1 MNGCMDALFAPQLE
15 ARDCGS
21 PPPLMSTASRFNPPT
36 EDDLREFL
44 DLSIDMLCI
53 AGVDGYFKHL
63 NPAWERTLGY
73 SKEELL
79 SQPYVD
85 FVHPEDRE
93 AAMAEAKSL
102 AVGRDTF
109 IFENRFRCKDGSYKW
124 LRWTG
129 AVRAEKGVIY
139 AIARDVSPRKR
150 EEARLAAQHA
160 VTRVLAEAPT
170 LADAGSRILQAV
182 CESLGWEAAAL
193 WQVDSKER
201 VLRCVEAW
209 QILSLNLSDFDR
221 STRTH
226 TFARAVGLPG
236 RVWAQAEP
244 VCIEDIAIDANF
256 LRRDVAVKQGL
267 HGAIGFPILVGG
279 EVLGVLEFF
288 SRQIQKP
295 DARLLE
301 MMGAIGS
308 QIGQFI
314 ERRQAE
320 EALRVYARDL
330 ETAKQVAEEATRTK
344 SEFLANMSHEIRTP
358 MNAILGMTELSLQ
371 TRITREQREYLDATK
386 TSADALL
393 TLVNDLLDFSKIEA
407 RKLQLDHVGFNFRD
421 TVEDAI
427 RVLALRAHHKG
438 LELACDIRPEVP
450 EALAGDPLRLRQ
462 VVVNLVGNAIKFTD
476 RGEVV
481 LRVRPESQLDGE
493 VLLHFSVT
501 DTGIG
506 IPPEK
511 QKLIFEAFSQADSST
526 TRRYGG
532 TGLGLAISQQL
543 VELMGGRIWVE
554 SHAGQGSTFHFT
566 ATFEV
571 QTPAGFERDSLG
583 HQLTN
588 LPVLIVDD
596 NATNR
601 RILEEVL
608 TNWHMRPVAADG
620 SAAALAAME
629 KSAAENH
636 PFKVILLDAHMPMMD
651 GFGLAERIQ
660 KDPRCPGIKLI
671 MLTSAGQP
679 EDVSRCQTLGISA
692 YLTKPV
698 KQSELFDVIVSVLSL
713 REQQPS
719 LASQP
724 RTGSRSIRRRLKVL
738 LAEDNAVNQLLAS
751 RILESLGHHT
761 TVVSNGREALSATQ
775 AGRFDLIVMDVQMPE
790 MDGFEATAA
799 IRKLEKATGK
809 HIPII
814 AMTAHAMKGDRERCL
829 AAGMDGYV
837 SKPIRVADVEEA
849 VEQAMAAK
857 KPSGVGSASASA
869 DTMVD
874 EAAILSGMDGNR
886 RLLRDLTR
894 IFLADYPKQLA
905 EIKTAIQAADAERLR
920 RAAHGL
926 KGSVGNFGAKKAFET
941 ASQLETMGKT
951 GKLDA
956 APGTY
961 PALES
966 ELSQLTREL
975 KKLTMNSRERDPKLR
990 KRDPGKRLA

>member
-1 MNGCMDALFAPQLE
+1 LE
-15 ARDCGS
+15 SQDVAAVVG
-21 PPPLMSTASRFNPPT
+21 LMSTASRFNPPT

-53 AGVDGYFKHL
+53 AGIDGYFKHL
-63 NPAWERTLGY
+63 NPAWEKTLGY

-79 SQPYVD
+79 SRPYVD

-93 AAMAEAKSL
+93 AAVAEVKSL
-102 AVGRDTF
+102 AAGRDTF

-129 AVRAEKGVIY
+129 AVRAEKGVVY
-139 AIARDVSPRKR
+139 ASARDVSPRKR

-170 LADAGSRILQAV
+170 LASAGSRILRAV
-182 CESLGWEAAAL
+182 CECLGWEAAAI
-193 WQVDSKER
+193 WQVDSKEKL
-201 VLRCVEAW
+201 LRCVETW
-209 QILSLNLSDFDR
+209 QILPQNASDFDR

-226 TFARAVGLPG
+226 TFARGVGLPG
-236 RVWAQAEP
+236 RVWEQVEP
-244 VCIEDIAIDANF
+244 VCIEDVAIDGNCP
-256 LRRDVAVKQGL
+256 RRDVAVKEGL

-288 SRQIQKP
+288 SRQIHKP

-320 EALRVYARDL
+320 DALRIYARDL

-358 MNAILGMTELSLQ
+358 MNAIIGMTELGLQ
-371 TRITREQREYLDATK
+371 TKITREQREYLDATK

-393 TLVNDLLDFSKIEA
+393 ALVNDLLDFSKIEA
-407 RKLQLDHVGFNFRD
+407 RKLQLDHVEFNFRD

-438 LELACDIRPEVP
+438 LELACDIRREVP

-476 RGEVV
+476 HGEVV
-481 LRVRPESQLDGE
+481 LRVQPESHVDGE
-493 VLLHFSVT
+493 VRLHFSVT

-506 IPPEK
+506 IPAEK
-511 QKLIFEAFSQADSST
+511 QELIFEAFSQADSST

-543 VELMGGRIWVE
+543 VELMGGRIWVD
-554 SHAGQGSTFHFT
+554 SQAGQGSTFHFT
-566 ATFEV
+566 AAFKV
-571 QTPAGFERDSLG
+571 QSAASLQSDSLG
-583 HQLTN
+583 HQLTD

-596 NATNR
+596 NETNR

-608 TNWHMRPVAADG
+608 TNWHMNPVATDG
-620 SAAALAAME
+620 STAALAALQ
-629 KSAAENH
+629 KSIAENH
-636 PFKVILLDAHMPMMD
+636 PFKIILLDAHMPTMD
-651 GFGLAERIQ
+651 GFALAERIKQ
-660 KDPRCPGIKLI
+660 DRQWRGVKLI

-698 KQSELFDVIVSVLSL
+698 KQSELFDVIVSVLSP
-713 REQQPS
+713 REPPS
-719 LASQP
+719 GGPQP
-724 RTGSRSIRRRLKVL
+724 RIRSRSTRPGLNVL

-751 RILESLGHHT
+751 RILEILGHQV
-761 TVVSNGREALSATQ
+761 TVVSNGREALSAAR

-799 IRKLEKATGK
+799 IRELEQSTGG

-814 AMTAHAMKGDRERCL
+814 AVTAHAMKGDRERCL
-829 AAGMDGYV
+829 AAGMDSYV
-837 SKPIRVADVEEA
+837 SKPIRVTDVEEA
-849 VEQAMAAK
+849 VTQLMAAK
-857 KPSGVGSASASA
+857 KLSYAGSPAEGSI
-869 DTMVD
+869 VD
-874 EAAILSGMDGNR
+874 EAAILAGMDGNR
-886 RLLRDLTR
+886 KLFRDLTQ
-894 IFLADYPKQLA
+894 IFVADCPKQLA
-905 EIKTAIQAADAERLR
+905 EIKTAIQMRDAERLR

-926 KGSVGNFGAKKAFET
+926 KGSVGNFAAKKAFET
-941 ASQLETMGKT
+941 AGQLETMGKN
-951 GKLDA
+951 GNLDA
-956 APGTY
+956 AQGACT
-961 PALES
+961 ALES

-975 KKLTMNSRERDPKLR
+975 KKLAMNSRARGPKLR
-990 KRDPGKRLA
+990 KPDRGKRLA

>member
-1 MNGCMDALFAPQLE
+1 
-15 ARDCGS
+15 
-21 PPPLMSTASRFNPPT
+21 MSTASRFNPPT

-53 AGVDGYFKHL
+53 AGIDGYFKHL

-79 SQPYVD
+79 SRPYVD

-93 AAMAEAKSL
+93 AAIAEANSL
-102 AVGRDTF
+102 AAGRDTF

-170 LADAGSRILQAV
+170 LASAGSRILQAV
-182 CESLGWEAAAL
+182 CESLGWEAAAI
-193 WQVDSKER
+193 WQVDNKEKL
-201 VLRCVEAW
+201 LRCVEAW
-209 QILSLNLSDFDR
+209 QILPQHLLGFDR
-221 STRTH
+221 STRTR
-226 TFARAVGLPG
+226 TFARGVGLPG
-236 RVWAQAEP
+236 RVWEQAGP
-244 VCIEDIAIDANF
+244 VCIEDVAMDANF
-256 LRRDVAVKQGL
+256 PRRDVAVKEGL
-267 HGAIGFPILVGG
+267 HGATGFPILVDG

-320 EALRVYARDL
+320 DALRVYARDL

-358 MNAILGMTELSLQ
+358 MNAIIGMTELALQ
-371 TRITREQREYLDATK
+371 TKITREQREYLDATK

-407 RKLQLDHVGFNFRD
+407 RKMQLDHVRFNFRD

-438 LELACDIRPEVP
+438 LELACDIRPKVP
-450 EALAGDPLRLRQ
+450 KALAGDPLRLRQ

-476 RGEVV
+476 YGEVV
-481 LRVRPESQLDGE
+481 LRVQPESHVDGE
-493 VLLHFSVT
+493 VRLHFSVT

-506 IPPEK
+506 IPAEK

-571 QTPAGFERDSLG
+571 QSPAVLQPDSLG
-583 HQLTN
+583 LQLTD

-596 NATNR
+596 NETNR

-608 TNWHMRPVAADG
+608 TNWHMHPVATDG
-620 SAAALAAME
+620 SVTALAALE
-629 KSAAENH
+629 KSIAENH
-636 PFKVILLDAHMPMMD
+636 AFKIILLDAHMPMMD
-651 GFGLAERIQ
+651 GFGLAERIKQ
-660 KDPRCPGIKLI
+660 DPQWRGVKLI
-671 MLTSAGQP
+671 MLTSSGQP

-698 KQSELFDVIVSVLSL
+698 KQSELFDVIVSVLSPG
-713 REQQPS
+713 EQQPS
-719 LASQP
+719 VGPKP
-724 RTGSRSIRRRLKVL
+724 RSGSRSTRPRLNVL

-751 RILESLGHHT
+751 RILEILGHQV
-761 TVVSNGREALSATQ
+761 TVVSNGHEALSTAR

-799 IRKLEKATGK
+799 IRELEKSTGE
-809 HIPII
+809 HISII

-849 VEQAMAAK
+849 VAHAMAAK
-857 KPSGVGSASASA
+857 KLSDGGSTAKDSI
-869 DTMVD
+869 VD
-874 EAAILSGMDGNR
+874 EAAILAGMDGNR
-886 RLLRDLTR
+886 KLLRDLTR
-894 IFLADYPKQLA
+894 IFLADCPKQLS
-905 EIKTAIQAADAERLR
+905 EIKVAIQKRDAERLR

-926 KGSVGNFGAKKAFET
+926 KGSVGNFAAKRAFET
-941 ASQLETMGKT
+941 AGQLETMGKN
-951 GKLDA
+951 GNLDA
-956 APGTY
+956 AQGACA
-961 PALES
+961 ALES

-975 KKLTMNSRERDPKLR
+975 KKLTMNSRAREPKLSKPDR
-990 KRDPGKRLA
+990 GKRLA

>member
-1 MNGCMDALFAPQLE
+1 LHHNWKGWTLHESQICMRTAP
-15 ARDCGS
+15 
-21 PPPLMSTASRFNPPT
+21 PFNPPT

-53 AGVDGYFKHL
+53 AGIDGFFKHL
-63 NPAWERTLGY
+63 NPAWEKTLGY

-79 SQPYVD
+79 SHPYVD
-85 FVHPEDRE
+85 FVHPEDRD
-93 AAMAEAKSL
+93 ATIAEASSL
-102 AVGRDTF
+102 AAGRDTF
-109 IFENRFRCKDGSYKW
+109 IFENRYRCKDGSYKW

-129 AVRAEKGVIY
+129 GVRAEKGVIY
-139 AIARDVSPRKR
+139 ASARDISPRKR

-160 VTRVLAEAPT
+160 VTRVLAEAPN
-170 LADAGSRILQAV
+170 LASATPRILQAV
-182 CESLGWEAAAL
+182 CESLGWEVGAI
-193 WQVDSKER
+193 WRVDKKEQL
-201 VLRCVEAW
+201 LRCVEAW
-209 QILSLNLSDFDR
+209 QLPSHTTSDFHR
-221 STRTH
+221 VTRGH
-226 TFARAVGLPG
+226 TFARGVGLPG
-236 RVWAQAEP
+236 RVWVKAEP
-244 VCIEDIAIDANF
+244 ICIEDVTLDDNFPRKDIAVNE
-256 LRRDVAVKQGL
+256 GL
-267 HGAIGFPILVGG
+267 HGAIGFPILVGS

-288 SRQIQKP
+288 SRQIQRP
-295 DARLLE
+295 DTRLLE

-314 ERRQAE
+314 ERCQAE

-330 ETAKQVAEEATRTK
+330 ETAKQIAEEATRTK

-358 MNAILGMTELSLQ
+358 MNAIIGMTELALL

-407 RKLQLDHVGFNFRD
+407 RKLQLDHVGFSFRD

-427 RVLALRAHHKG
+427 RVLALRAYHKG
-438 LELACDIRPEVP
+438 LELACHIRSEVP

-481 LRVRPESQLDGE
+481 LRVEPESQLDGE
-493 VLLHFSVT
+493 VRLHFSVT

-526 TRRYGG
+526 TRRFGG

-554 SHAGQGSTFHFT
+554 SHVGQGSTFHFT
-566 ATFEV
+566 AAFDM
-571 QTPAGFERDSLG
+571 QSPASLQPESLG
-583 HQLTN
+583 LELTD

-596 NATNR
+596 NETNR

-608 TNWHMRPVAADG
+608 TNWHMHPVATDG
-620 SAAALAAME
+620 SVAALAALE
-629 KSAAENH
+629 ESVAENR
-636 PFKVILLDAHMPMMD
+636 PFKVILLDAHMPTMD
-651 GFGLAERIQ
+651 GFGLAKRIQ
-660 KDPRCPGIKLI
+660 HDPGCHGIKLI

-679 EDVSRCQTLGISA
+679 EDVSSCETLGISA

-698 KQSELFDVIVSVLSL
+698 KQSELFDLIVSVLGPQ
-713 REQQPS
+713 EQRPS
-719 LASQP
+719 VGSGPP
-724 RTGSRSIRRRLKVL
+724 RGLRSIRHRLKVL

-751 RILESLGHHT
+751 RILEGLGHHAM
-761 TVVSNGREALSATQ
+761 VVGNGREALSAART
-775 AGRFDLIVMDVQMPE
+775 GSFDLIVMDVQMPE

-799 IRKLEKATGK
+799 IREQEQSTGK

-837 SKPIRVADVEEA
+837 SKPIRIGDVEEA
-849 VEQAMAAK
+849 IERVVASK
-857 KPSGVGSASASA
+857 KSIDAIGRSEKSI
-869 DTMVD
+869 VD
-874 EAAILSGMDGNR
+874 EAAILEGMDGNR
-886 RLLRDLTR
+886 KLLRDLTR
-894 IFLADYPKQLA
+894 IFLADCPKQLA
-905 EIKTAIQAADAERLR
+905 EIKSAIDMGNAERLR
-920 RAAHGL
+920 RAAHAL
-926 KGSVGNFGAKKAFET
+926 KGSVGNFAAKRAVAI
-941 ASQLETMGKT
+941 ASQLEALGKT
-951 GKLDA
+951 GNLDA
-956 APGTY
+956 VQGAY
-961 PALES
+961 VALED

-975 KKLTMNSRERDPKLR
+975 NKLITNSGVRKPKSR
-990 KRDPGKRLA
+990 KPARSKRPA

>member
-1 MNGCMDALFAPQLE
+1 MNGCMDVLFAPQLE
-15 ARDCGS
+15 PRDCGS

-79 SQPYVD
+79 SRPYVD

-93 AAMAEAKSL
+93 AAIAEAKSL
-102 AVGRDTF
+102 AAGRDTF

-170 LADAGSRILQAV
+170 LANAGSRILQAV
-182 CESLGWEAAAL
+182 CESLGWEAAAI

-209 QILSLNLSDFDR
+209 QILPQNLSDFDR
-221 STRTH
+221 STRAR
-226 TFARAVGLPG
+226 TFARGVGLPG

-244 VCIEDIAIDANF
+244 VCIEDVALDANF
-256 LRRDVAVKQGL
+256 LQRDVAVKEGL

-358 MNAILGMTELSLQ
+358 MNAIIGMTELSLQ
-371 TRITREQREYLDATK
+371 TRITREQREYLEATK

-450 EALAGDPLRLRQ
+450 QALAGDPLRLRQ

-481 LRVRPESQLDGE
+481 LRVQPESQLDGE
-493 VLLHFSVT
+493 VRLHFSVT

-511 QKLIFEAFSQADSST
+511 RKLIFEAFSQADNST

-554 SHAGQGSTFHFT
+554 SYAGQGSTFHFT

-583 HQLTN
+583 PQLTN

-596 NATNR
+596 NETNR

-608 TNWHMRPVAADG
+608 TNWHMQPVAADG

-636 PFKVILLDAHMPMMD
+636 LFKVILLDAHMPMMD

-660 KDPRCPGIKLI
+660 KDPRCRGIKLI

-698 KQSELFDVIVSVLSL
+698 KQSELLDVIVSVLSP

-724 RTGSRSIRRRLKVL
+724 RRGSRSIRRRLKVL

-751 RILESLGHHT
+751 RILESLDHHV
-761 TVVSNGREALSATQ
+761 TVVSNGREALSAAQ

-829 AAGMDGYV
+829 AASMDGYV
-837 SKPIRVADVEEA
+837 SKPIRVADVEQA
-849 VEQAMAAK
+849 VTQAMAANQ
-857 KPSGVGSASASA
+857 SSNAGSTSTAEDSL
-869 DTMVD
+869 VD

-886 RLLRDLTR
+886 KLLRDLTR
-894 IFLADYPKQLA
+894 IFVADCPKQLV
-905 EIKTAIQAADAERLR
+905 EIKAAIQMGDAERLR
-920 RAAHGL
+920 RAAHAL
-926 KGSVGNFGAKKAFET
+926 KGSVGNFAAKKAF
-941 ASQLETMGKT
+941 AIAGQLETMGKN
-951 GKLDA
+951 GNLDA
-956 APGTY
+956 AQGICV
-961 PALES
+961 ALEG
-966 ELSQLTREL
+966 ELSQLIREL
-975 KKLTMNSRERDPKLR
+975 KKLTMNSRARDPKLR
-990 KRDPGKRLA
+990 KPDRGKRLA

>member
-1 MNGCMDALFAPQLE
+1 
-15 ARDCGS
+15 
-21 PPPLMSTASRFNPPT
+21 
-36 EDDLREFL
+36 
-44 DLSIDMLCI
+44 
-53 AGVDGYFKHL
+53 
-63 NPAWERTLGY
+63 
-73 SKEELL
+73 
-79 SQPYVD
+79 
-85 FVHPEDRE
+85 
-93 AAMAEAKSL
+93 
-102 AVGRDTF
+102 
-109 IFENRFRCKDGSYKW
+109 
-124 LRWTG
+124 
-129 AVRAEKGVIY
+129 
-139 AIARDVSPRKR
+139 
-150 EEARLAAQHA
+150 
-160 VTRVLAEAPT
+160 
-170 LADAGSRILQAV
+170 
-182 CESLGWEAAAL
+182 
-193 WQVDSKER
+193 
-201 VLRCVEAW
+201 
-209 QILSLNLSDFDR
+209 
-221 STRTH
+221 
-226 TFARAVGLPG
+226 
-236 RVWAQAEP
+236 
-244 VCIEDIAIDANF
+244 
-256 LRRDVAVKQGL
+256 
-267 HGAIGFPILVGG
+267 
-279 EVLGVLEFF
+279 VLEFF

-358 MNAILGMTELSLQ
+358 MNAIIGMTELSLQ

-450 EALAGDPLRLRQ
+450 QALAGDPLRLRQ

-481 LRVRPESQLDGE
+481 LRVQPESQLDGE
-493 VLLHFSVT
+493 VRLHFSVT

-511 QKLIFEAFSQADSST
+511 QKLIFEAFSQADNST

-566 ATFEV
+566 AAFEV

-596 NATNR
+596 NETNR

-608 TNWHMRPVAADG
+608 TNWHMQPVAADG

-636 PFKVILLDAHMPMMD
+636 LFKVILLDAHMPMMD

-660 KDPRCPGIKLI
+660 KDPRCRGIRLI

-679 EDVSRCQTLGISA
+679 EDVSRCQALGISA

-698 KQSELFDVIVSVLSL
+698 KQSELLDVIVSVLSP

-724 RTGSRSIRRRLKVL
+724 RRGSRSIRRRLKVL

-751 RILESLGHHT
+751 RILESLDHHV
-761 TVVSNGREALSATQ
+761 TVVSNGREALSAAQ

-829 AAGMDGYV
+829 AASMDGYV
-837 SKPIRVADVEEA
+837 SKPIRVADVEQA
-849 VEQAMAAK
+849 VTQAMAANQ
-857 KPSGVGSASASA
+857 SSDAGSTSTAEDSL
-869 DTMVD
+869 VD

-886 RLLRDLTR
+886 KLLRDLTR
-894 IFLADYPKQLA
+894 IFVADCPKQLV
-905 EIKTAIQAADAERLR
+905 EIKAAIQMGDAERLR
-920 RAAHGL
+920 RAAHAL
-926 KGSVGNFGAKKAFET
+926 KGSVGNFAAKKAF
-941 ASQLETMGKT
+941 AIAGQLETMGKN
-951 GKLDA
+951 GNLDA
-956 APGTY
+956 AQGACV
-961 PALES
+961 ALEG
-966 ELSQLTREL
+966 ELSQLIREL
-975 KKLTMNSRERDPKLR
+975 KKLTMNSRARDPKLR
-990 KRDPGKRLA
+990 KPDRGKRLA

>member
-1 MNGCMDALFAPQLE
+1 MKAVASRPSLHHNWNLGIAPVPGLMN
-15 ARDCGS
+15 
-21 PPPLMSTASRFNPPT
+21 TASRFNPPT

-53 AGVDGYFKHL
+53 AGIDGYFKHL
-63 NPAWERTLGY
+63 NPAWEKTLGY

-79 SQPYVD
+79 SRPYVD
-85 FVHPEDRE
+85 FVHPDDRE
-93 AAMAEAKSL
+93 AAIAEANSL
-102 AVGRDTF
+102 AAGRGTF

-129 AVRAEKGVIY
+129 AVRAERGVIY
-139 AIARDVSPRKR
+139 ASARDVSPRKR

-170 LADAGSRILQAV
+170 LASAGSRILQAV
-182 CESLGWEAAAL
+182 CESLGWETAAI
-193 WQVDSKER
+193 WQVNNKEKL
-201 VLRCVEAW
+201 LRCVEAW
-209 QILSLNLSDFDR
+209 QILPQNLAGFDR
-221 STRTH
+221 STRTR
-226 TFARAVGLPG
+226 TFARGVGLPG
-236 RVWAQAEP
+236 RVWEQAEP
-244 VCIEDIAIDANF
+244 VCIEDVAMDANF
-256 LRRDVAVKQGL
+256 PRRDVAVKEGL

-320 EALRVYARDL
+320 DALRIYARDL

-358 MNAILGMTELSLQ
+358 MNAIIGMTELALQ

-438 LELACDIRPEVP
+438 LELACDIGPEVP
-450 EALAGDPLRLRQ
+450 KALTGDPLRLRQ

-481 LRVRPESQLDGE
+481 LRVQPESLLDGE
-493 VLLHFSVT
+493 VRLHFAVT

-506 IPPEK
+506 IPAEK

-554 SHAGQGSTFHFT
+554 SRRAGQGSTFHFT

-571 QTPAGFERDSLG
+571 QSPAGLQPDSIG
-583 HQLTN
+583 HQLTD

-596 NATNR
+596 NETNR
-601 RILEEVL
+601 RILEAVL
-608 TNWHMRPVAADG
+608 TNWHMHPVATDG
-620 SAAALAAME
+620 SATALAALE
-629 KSAAENH
+629 KSIAENH
-636 PFKVILLDAHMPMMD
+636 PFKIILLDAHMPMMD
-651 GFGLAERIQ
+651 GFRLAERIKQ
-660 KDPRCPGIKLI
+660 DTQWRGVKLI

-679 EDVSRCQTLGISA
+679 EDVSRCQTLGISV

-698 KQSELFDVIVSVLSL
+698 KQSELFDVIVSVLSP
-713 REQQPS
+713 REQPS
-719 LASQP
+719 VGPQP
-724 RTGSRSIRRRLKVL
+724 RIGSRSTRPRLNVL

-751 RILESLGHHT
+751 RILEILGHQV
-761 TVVSNGREALSATQ
+761 TVVSNGREALSAAR

-799 IRKLEKATGK
+799 IRELEKSSGE

-837 SKPIRVADVEEA
+837 SKPIRVADVQEA
-849 VEQAMAAK
+849 VAQAMAAK
-857 KPSGVGSASASA
+857 KLSGAGSTAE
-869 DTMVD
+869 DRIVD
-874 EAAILSGMDGNR
+874 EAAILAGMDGNFK
-886 RLLRDLTR
+886 LLRDLTR
-894 IFLADYPKQLA
+894 IFLADCPKQLA
-905 EIKTAIQAADAERLR
+905 EIKVAIQKRDAERLR

-926 KGSVGNFGAKKAFET
+926 KGSVGNFAAKRAFET
-941 ASQLETMGKT
+941 AGQLETMGKN
-951 GKLDA
+951 GNLDA
-956 APGTY
+956 AQGACA
-961 PALES
+961 ALES

-975 KKLTMNSRERDPKLR
+975 KKLTMNSRAREPKLR
-990 KRDPGKRLA
+990 KPDRGKRLA

>member
-1 MNGCMDALFAPQLE
+1 
-15 ARDCGS
+15 
-21 PPPLMSTASRFNPPT
+21 MSTASRFNPPT
-36 EDDLREFL
+36 EDDMREFL

-53 AGVDGYFKHL
+53 AGIDGYFKHL

-79 SQPYVD
+79 SRPYVD

-93 AAMAEAKSL
+93 AAIAEAKSL
-102 AVGRDTF
+102 AAGRNTF

-139 AIARDVSPRKR
+139 ASARDVSPRKR

-170 LADAGSRILQAV
+170 LASAGSQILQAV
-182 CESLGWEAAAL
+182 CECLGWEAAAI
-193 WQVDSKER
+193 WQVGSKEKL
-201 VLRCVEAW
+201 LRCVEAW
-209 QILSLNLSDFDR
+209 QILPQHLSEFDR

-226 TFARAVGLPG
+226 TFARGVGLPG
-236 RVWAQAEP
+236 RVWEQAEP
-244 VCIEDIAIDANF
+244 ACIEDVAMDANF
-256 LRRDVAVKQGL
+256 PRRDVAVKDGL

-320 EALRVYARDL
+320 DALRVYARDL

-358 MNAILGMTELSLQ
+358 MNAIIGMTELALQ
-371 TRITREQREYLDATK
+371 TKITREQREYLDATK

-450 EALAGDPLRLRQ
+450 KALAGDPLRLRQ

-476 RGEVV
+476 HGEVV
-481 LRVRPESQLDGE
+481 LRVRPESNVDGE
-493 VLLHFSVT
+493 VRLHFSVT

-506 IPPEK
+506 IPAEK

-571 QTPAGFERDSLG
+571 QSPAVQQPDSLG
-583 HQLTN
+583 LQLTD

-596 NATNR
+596 NETNR

-608 TNWHMRPVAADG
+608 TNWHMQPVAADG

-660 KDPRCPGIKLI
+660 KDPRCRGIRLI

-679 EDVSRCQTLGISA
+679 EDVSRCQALGISA

-698 KQSELFDVIVSVLSL
+698 KQSELLDVIVSVLSP

-724 RTGSRSIRRRLKVL
+724 RRGSRSIRRRLKVL

-751 RILESLGHHT
+751 RILESLDHHV
-761 TVVSNGREALSATQ
+761 TVVSNGREALSAAQ

-829 AAGMDGYV
+829 AASMDGYV
-837 SKPIRVADVEEA
+837 SKPIRVADVEQA
-849 VEQAMAAK
+849 VTQAMAANQ
-857 KPSGVGSASASA
+857 SSDAGSTSTAEDSL
-869 DTMVD
+869 VD

-886 RLLRDLTR
+886 KLLRDLTR
-894 IFLADYPKQLA
+894 IFVADCPKQLV
-905 EIKTAIQAADAERLR
+905 EIKAAIQMGDTERLR
-920 RAAHGL
+920 RAAHAL

-961 PALES
+961 LALES

-990 KRDPGKRLA
+990 KRDQGKRLA

>member
-1 MNGCMDALFAPQLE
+1 
-15 ARDCGS
+15 
-21 PPPLMSTASRFNPPT
+21 MSTASRFNPPT

-53 AGVDGYFKHL
+53 AGIDGYFKHL
-63 NPAWERTLGY
+63 NPAWEKTLGY
-73 SKEELL
+73 AKEELL
-79 SQPYVD
+79 SRPYVD

-93 AAMAEAKSL
+93 AAIAEANSL
-102 AVGRDTF
+102 AAGRDTF

-170 LADAGSRILQAV
+170 LANAGSRILQAV
-182 CESLGWEAAAL
+182 CESLGWEAAAI

-209 QILSLNLSDFDR
+209 QILPQNLSDFDR
-221 STRTH
+221 STRAR
-226 TFARAVGLPG
+226 TFARGVGLPG

-244 VCIEDIAIDANF
+244 VCIEDVAPDANF
-256 LRRDVAVKQGL
+256 LQRDVAVKEGL

-320 EALRVYARDL
+320 DALRVYARDL

-358 MNAILGMTELSLQ
+358 MNAIIGMTELALQ
-371 TRITREQREYLDATK
+371 TKITREQREYLEATK

-450 EALAGDPLRLRQ
+450 QALAGDPLRLRQ

-481 LRVRPESQLDGE
+481 LRVQPEPQVDGE
-493 VLLHFSVT
+493 VRLHFSVT

-511 QKLIFEAFSQADSST
+511 QKLIFEAFSQADNST

-583 HQLTN
+583 PQLTN
-588 LPVLIVDD
+588 L
-596 NATNR
+596 
-601 RILEEVL
+601 
-608 TNWHMRPVAADG
+608 HMQPVAADG

-660 KDPRCPGIKLI
+660 KDPRCRGIKLI

-698 KQSELFDVIVSVLSL
+698 KQSELLDVIVSVLSP

-724 RTGSRSIRRRLKVL
+724 RRGSRSIRRRLKVL

-751 RILESLGHHT
+751 RILESLDHHV
-761 TVVSNGREALSATQ
+761 TVVSNGREALSAAR

-814 AMTAHAMKGDRERCL
+814 AMTAHAMMGDRERCL

-837 SKPIRVADVEEA
+837 SKPIRVADVEQA
-849 VEQAMAAK
+849 VTQAMAANQ
-857 KPSGVGSASASA
+857 SSDAGSTSTAEDSL
-869 DTMVD
+869 VD

-886 RLLRDLTR
+886 KLLRDLTR
-894 IFLADYPKQLA
+894 IFVADCPKQLV
-905 EIKTAIQAADAERLR
+905 EIKAAIQMGDAERLR
-920 RAAHGL
+920 RAAHAL
-926 KGSVGNFGAKKAFET
+926 KGSVGNFAAKKAF
-941 ASQLETMGKT
+941 AIAGQLETMGKN
-951 GKLDA
+951 GNLDA
-956 APGTY
+956 AQGICV
-961 PALES
+961 ALEG
-966 ELSQLTREL
+966 ELSQLIREL
-975 KKLTMNSRERDPKLR
+975 KKLTMNSRARDPKLR
-990 KRDPGKRLA
+990 KPDRGKRLA

>member
-1 MNGCMDALFAPQLE
+1 
-15 ARDCGS
+15 
-21 PPPLMSTASRFNPPT
+21 
-36 EDDLREFL
+36 
-44 DLSIDMLCI
+44 
-53 AGVDGYFKHL
+53 
-63 NPAWERTLGY
+63 
-73 SKEELL
+73 
-79 SQPYVD
+79 
-85 FVHPEDRE
+85 
-93 AAMAEAKSL
+93 
-102 AVGRDTF
+102 
-109 IFENRFRCKDGSYKW
+109 
-124 LRWTG
+124 
-129 AVRAEKGVIY
+129 
-139 AIARDVSPRKR
+139 
-150 EEARLAAQHA
+150 
-160 VTRVLAEAPT
+160 
-170 LADAGSRILQAV
+170 
-182 CESLGWEAAAL
+182 
-193 WQVDSKER
+193 
-201 VLRCVEAW
+201 
-209 QILSLNLSDFDR
+209 
-221 STRTH
+221 
-226 TFARAVGLPG
+226 
-236 RVWAQAEP
+236 
-244 VCIEDIAIDANF
+244 
-256 LRRDVAVKQGL
+256 
-267 HGAIGFPILVGG
+267 
-279 EVLGVLEFF
+279 
-288 SRQIQKP
+288 
-295 DARLLE
+295 
-301 MMGAIGS
+301 
-308 QIGQFI
+308 
-314 ERRQAE
+314 
-320 EALRVYARDL
+320 
-330 ETAKQVAEEATRTK
+330 
-344 SEFLANMSHEIRTP
+344 
-358 MNAILGMTELSLQ
+358 MNAIIGMTELSLQ

-450 EALAGDPLRLRQ
+450 QALAGDPLRLRQ

-481 LRVRPESQLDGE
+481 LRVQPESQLDGE
-493 VLLHFSVT
+493 VRLHFSVT

-511 QKLIFEAFSQADSST
+511 QKLIFEAFSQADNST

-571 QTPAGFERDSLG
+571 RTPAGFERDSLG

-596 NATNR
+596 NETNR

-608 TNWHMRPVAADG
+608 TNWHMQPVAADG

-636 PFKVILLDAHMPMMD
+636 LFKVILLDAHMPMMD

-660 KDPRCPGIKLI
+660 KDPRCRGIKLI

-698 KQSELFDVIVSVLSL
+698 KQSELLDVIVSVLSP

-724 RTGSRSIRRRLKVL
+724 RRGSRSIRRRLKVL

-751 RILESLGHHT
+751 RILESLDHHV
-761 TVVSNGREALSATQ
+761 TVVSNGREALSAAQ

-829 AAGMDGYV
+829 AASMDGYV
-837 SKPIRVADVEEA
+837 SKPIRVADVEQA
-849 VEQAMAAK
+849 VTQAMAANQ
-857 KPSGVGSASASA
+857 SSDAGSTSTAEDSL
-869 DTMVD
+869 VD

-886 RLLRDLTR
+886 KLLRDLTR
-894 IFLADYPKQLA
+894 IFVADCPKQLV
-905 EIKTAIQAADAERLR
+905 EIKAAIQMGDTERLR
-920 RAAHGL
+920 RAAHAL

-961 PALES
+961 LALES

-990 KRDPGKRLA
+990 KRDQGKRLA